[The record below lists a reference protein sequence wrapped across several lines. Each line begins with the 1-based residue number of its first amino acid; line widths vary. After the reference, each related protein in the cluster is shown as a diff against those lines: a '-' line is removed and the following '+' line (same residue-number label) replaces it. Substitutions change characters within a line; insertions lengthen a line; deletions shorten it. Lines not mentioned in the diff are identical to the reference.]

1 MSLQPSGAK
10 SSRASLTRLP
20 TRLRK
25 FNLTLAH
32 LEVCIHRDFER
43 G

>member
-10 SSRASLTRLP
+10 SSRDSPTRSP

-25 FNLTLAH
+25 FNLKLAH
-32 LEVCIHRDFER
+32 LEVCIHHDFER